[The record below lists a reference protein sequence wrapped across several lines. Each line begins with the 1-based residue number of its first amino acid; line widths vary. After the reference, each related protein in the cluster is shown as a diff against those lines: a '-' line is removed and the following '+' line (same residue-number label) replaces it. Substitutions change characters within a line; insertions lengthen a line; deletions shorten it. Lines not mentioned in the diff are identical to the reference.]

1 MTDIPAQLTTA
12 LAGRYALDR
21 ELGRGGMATVYLAR
35 DVKHDRQVAI
45 KVLHPELAAV
55 LGAERF
61 LAEIRTTANLQ
72 HPHILPLFDSG
83 SADGQLF
90 YVMPFVAGETL
101 RARLERETQLPID
114 DAIRIARE
122 VADALQYAHERGVIH
137 RDIKPENILL
147 QSGHALVAD
156 FGIALAVQSAGGQ
169 RMTQTG
175 LSLGTPQYMAPEQ
188 AMGDKA
194 VDARADI
201 YALGAVVYEMLTGE
215 PPFTGPSAQA
225 IVAKVITEKPSAPSS
240 RRDTISA
247 GVEHAV
253 LRALAKLPADRWASS
268 AEFSNALVSDAPT
281 SLTRAATRSTS
292 GPIAWSTRL
301 RDPVVLGVCAFA
313 LATGVIGG
321 MLTRR
326 APNTDDAFP
335 VQIELRG
342 DTTVSGTPALS
353 LDGHMVAFVSDVRST
368 QQPLLYVR
376 ALDRLASRALP
387 GTEGATS
394 PVFSPDGKWIAYVAQ
409 RRKLMKVP
417 LDGGAPVELTELVD
431 NGGIDWSASEDII
444 IGAAYSEGRRGLSK
458 VSAAGGMSTSL
469 TIVDTARGDL
479 SHQWPRVLADG
490 KTVLFTIG
498 RGGMERS
505 ELGAA
510 TLTDGT
516 VVRLGVI
523 GARALGVVD
532 NQLVYVRA
540 DGTVMA
546 MPFNVSTRKTSGT
559 ATPVLDSM
567 RISDASAGDA
577 MAFLTP
583 SGALVYTRGARS
595 HRLNWVTHTGVR
607 SAALNESREFA
618 YVRLSPDARRA
629 AVTVVNGNRNDLW
642 ILDFASGTMTPLT
655 SSGSVRNAMWS
666 SNGQRVLYVASQ
678 DGQSAFWWQPAD
690 GSGPPVKAA
699 TPPHNP
705 WWADLSPDG
714 HTTVFNA
721 LNVAQTVG
729 SFDVET
735 FSLDSSHASTQV
747 AASPTALESM
757 GRFSPDGKSIAYH
770 SNESGLFEVYVRP
783 FPAAGARVQISTN
796 GGTRGIW
803 SGDGQHLFFREGPR
817 VMSAT
822 LARDPVLRVVS
833 REVLFTAPWVQ
844 DFDVTRDG
852 RFLMIE
858 EGTSTLHLVVSP
870 NWRTAMRQ
878 RIAAGSTK

>member
-1 MTDIPAQLTTA
+1 MTNIPAQLTTA
-12 LAGRYALDR
+12 LAGRYALER

-35 DVKHDRQVAI
+35 DVRHDRQVAI
-45 KVLHPELAAV
+45 KVLHAELAAV
-55 LGAERF
+55 IGAERF

-90 YVMPFVAGETL
+90 YVMPFVDGETL

-114 DAIRIARE
+114 DAMRIARE

-156 FGIALAVQSAGGQ
+156 FGIALALQSAGGQ

-188 AMGDKA
+188 AMGDRA

-225 IVAKVITEKPSAPSS
+225 IVAKVITEKPLAPSI

-292 GPIAWSTRL
+292 RPVAWSTRF
-301 RDPVVLGVCAFA
+301 RDPVVLGVCALA
-313 LATGVIGG
+313 LATGVVGG
-321 MLTRR
+321 MLARR
-326 APNTDDAFP
+326 APTTDDGFP

-342 DTTVSGTPALS
+342 DTNVSGTAALS

-368 QQPLLYVR
+368 LQPLLYVR
-376 ALDRLASRALP
+376 ALDRLASRVLP
-387 GTEGATS
+387 GTEGAAS
-394 PVFSPDGKWIAYVAQ
+394 PVFSPDGKWIAYVAK

-431 NGGIDWSASEDII
+431 NGGIDWSASEDIV
-444 IGAAYSEGRRGLSK
+444 IGAGYSEGSRGLSK
-458 VSAAGGMSTSL
+458 VSAAGGMSVSL

-510 TLTDGT
+510 STTDGT

-532 NQLVYVRA
+532 NRLVYVRA

-546 MPFNVSTRKTSGT
+546 MPFDLRTRKTSGT
-559 ATPVLDSM
+559 ATPVLDSI
-567 RISDASAGDA
+567 RIAEASAGDA

-583 SGALVYTRGARS
+583 SGGLVYTRGAPS
-595 HRLNWVTHTGVR
+595 HRLNWVTRTGVR
-607 SAALNESREFA
+607 SAASNESREFLF
-618 YVRLSPDARRA
+618 VRLAPDARRA
-629 AVTVVNGNRNDLW
+629 AVTVITGNRNDLW
-642 ILDFASGTMTPLT
+642 ILDFASGTLTPLT

-666 SNGQRVLYVASQ
+666 TNGQRVLYVARQ

-690 GSGPPVKAA
+690 GSGPPVKVA

-714 HTTVFNA
+714 HTAVFNS
-721 LNVAQTVG
+721 LNVALSVG

-735 FSLDSSHASTQV
+735 YSLDSSHAATQV
-747 AASPTALESM
+747 AASPTALEAVA
-757 GRFSPDGKSIAYH
+757 RFSPDGKSIAYH
-770 SNESGLFEVYVRP
+770 SNESGRFEVYVRP
-783 FPAAGARVQISTN
+783 FPAAGRVQISTN
-796 GGTRGIW
+796 GGSRGIW
-803 SGDGQHLFFREGPR
+803 SGDGQHLFFREGTR
-817 VMSAT
+817 LMSAT

-833 REVLFTAPWVQ
+833 REALFTAPWVQ

-852 RFLMIE
+852 NRFLMIE

-870 NWRTAMRQ
+870 NWITAMRQ
-878 RIAAGSTK
+878 RIAAGSAK